1 MRKKVVLIPI
11 GGLCNRMRV
20 INSAYKTF
28 GDSRKITVVWIKNSE
43 LCAKANDFFELP
55 SDIKVIN
62 FNLFSFPQKLIWK
75 VVRKVIIGHPNYIH
89 QLDFIHEQERNK
101 EKRDILELFEGKLTI
116 CEGCEEFAPF
126 DVCDIFTPKKEYIE
140 MAKRIEPKSEY
151 VAFHI
156 RRTDNRLSTCC
167 STDDD
172 FAPYIAREISNK
184 HKIFLST
191 DDVALRDR
199 LNTKYPGLFIY
210 QKFIQCDRNN
220 FEGMETAFIDLLCL
234 SHAKKIYGSL
244 ASSFSEIASKMNGA
258 DLVLVGEWR
267 KK

>member
-101 EKRDILELFEGKLTI
+101 EKRDIIPAQFRKDKYHCCDTTKRRFQKYRI
-116 CEGCEEFAPF
+116 SAPAE
-126 DVCDIFTPKKEYIE
+126 IIQN
-140 MAKRIEPKSEY
+140 
-151 VAFHI
+151 
-156 RRTDNRLSTCC
+156 NR
-167 STDDD
+167 
-172 FAPYIAREISNK
+172 
-184 HKIFLST
+184 
-191 DDVALRDR
+191 
-199 LNTKYPGLFIY
+199 NT
-210 QKFIQCDRNN
+210 
-220 FEGMETAFIDLLCL
+220 
-234 SHAKKIYGSL
+234 
-244 ASSFSEIASKMNGA
+244 FSVI
-258 DLVLVGEWR
+258 
-267 KK
+267 